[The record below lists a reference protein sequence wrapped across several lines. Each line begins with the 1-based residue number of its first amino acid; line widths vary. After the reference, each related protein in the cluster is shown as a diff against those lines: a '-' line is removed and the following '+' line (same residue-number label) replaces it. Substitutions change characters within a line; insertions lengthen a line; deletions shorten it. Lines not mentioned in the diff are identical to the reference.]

1 MLSQM
6 DITDGPSPDFTPIP
20 YLGEQQ
26 RKSAPEF
33 PGTNRQTQ
41 ALVTAERSLL
51 GFHVGLRSL
60 SVHLTDI

>member
-1 MLSQM
+1 MLSHM

-20 YLGEQQ
+20 YLGEQ
-26 RKSAPEF
+26 RKWARSFPE
-33 PGTNRQTQ
+33 QTQ
-41 ALVTAERSLL
+41 ALVTLDNRLL

>member
-1 MLSQM
+1 MLSHM
-6 DITDGPSPDFTPIP
+6 DITDTGPSPDFTPIP

-26 RKSAPEF
+26 RKSARSFPE
-33 PGTNRQTQ
+33 QTQ
-41 ALVTAERSLL
+41 ALVTAGLSLL